1 MINCIKTRLQHLP
14 FLVLVVVER
23 KNDCKF
29 LYEIRKLFR
38 ALGKYKTAVNKTVI
52 SHFPKILRLYQI
64 QREVK
69 QFISYWKISMSYLF
83 PDIKEKNDSSIKM
96 LINRFLSI
104 CMHMCRYIC
113 CWFCTDTLRYGNIC
127 HGVFAR
133 LFV

>member
-23 KNDCKF
+23 KNDCKL

-64 QREVK
+64 QHEVK
-69 QFISYWKISMSYLF
+69 QFISYWKFSISYLF
-83 PDIKEKNDSSIKM
+83 PDIKEKIVPLLK
-96 LINRFLSI
+96 
-104 CMHMCRYIC
+104 
-113 CWFCTDTLRYGNIC
+113 
-127 HGVFAR
+127 
-133 LFV
+133 